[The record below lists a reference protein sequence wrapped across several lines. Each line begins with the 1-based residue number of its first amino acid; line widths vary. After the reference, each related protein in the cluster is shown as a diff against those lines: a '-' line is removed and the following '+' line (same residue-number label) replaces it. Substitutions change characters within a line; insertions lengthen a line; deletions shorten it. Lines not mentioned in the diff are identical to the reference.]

1 MAEKISHEG
10 IVTSIGQ
17 DTVTVK
23 IQAASACG
31 SCHAKSLCQMSE
43 KTDKDVTVKTKDA
56 RLYQKGERVN
66 VFLMSGMGLKAVLY
80 AYVLSLVAAAAG
92 FLVAALCTPNEVI
105 RGLGCLLGLALY
117 FLLLKYKSD
126 RLNARFSFGIE
137 KQTDPEIVQAD

>member
-105 RGLGCLLGLALY
+105 RGL
-117 FLLLKYKSD
+117 
-126 RLNARFSFGIE
+126 
-137 KQTDPEIVQAD
+137 